1 MEPQSQPA
9 QQVSSAPLEQEDL
22 IGRRISAALI
32 DLGLLVGLFI
42 VLALAIGEAETKG
55 GSVSLALGGAGAL
68 GYVALVLLYYFAL
81 EATIGQTVGKVLLD
95 LRIVRV
101 DGSRPSVAAV
111 GVRTLLRIVDW
122 LPFFYL
128 IGFIAIMATGR
139 RRQRL
144 GDLAAKTGVARSQPA
159 RHRSLAFVPVA
170 LLLLLIGGGVVYR
183 ANNDGEAETTSFTI
197 STTLTLDL
205 SPADKTA
212 EPPPTGAVLFR
223 DDFST
228 ERNSWY
234 VGRGQGITAA
244 YVNGRYRIHTSG
256 AFTISYANDL
266 KRSSH
271 AISISA
277 LVRQA
282 GGGEDDELGV
292 ACLSIG
298 HPNQGYAFA
307 VGPNGYVVVR
317 RIVRANWKQTFVERY
332 GEDAVKPGG
341 SVNRIRADC
350 FGGGGRTPARLAL
363 YANGELIAE
372 TDVPRGYEQFDGISV
387 YTYSDE
393 GGTTSLFD
401 DIVVRELRQH

>member
-1 MEPQSQPA
+1 M
-9 QQVSSAPLEQEDL
+9 
-22 IGRRISAALI
+22 
-32 DLGLLVGLFI
+32 
-42 VLALAIGEAETKG
+42 
-55 GSVSLALGGAGAL
+55 
-68 GYVALVLLYYFAL
+68 
-81 EATIGQTVGKVLLD
+81 LLD
-95 LRIVRV
+95 LRIVHV
-101 DGSRPSVAAV
+101 DGNRPSVVAV
-111 GVRTLLRIVDW
+111 AVRTLLRIVDW
-122 LPFFYL
+122 LPFLYL

-159 RHRSLAFVPVA
+159 RHRSLALVPVA

-183 ANNDGEAETTSFTI
+183 ANDDGEAETASFTI
-197 STTLTLDL
+197 STILTLDL

-228 ERNSWY
+228 ERNGWY
-234 VGRGQGITAA
+234 VGRDKGTSAA
-244 YVNGRYRIHTSG
+244 YVNGRYRVHMRG
-256 AFTISYANDL
+256 AFTVSLANDL

-277 LVRQA
+277 LVRQVD
-282 GGGEDDELGV
+282 GGENDEVGV

-298 HPNQGYAFA
+298 QPNQGYALA
-307 VGPNGYVVVR
+307 VGPNGFVGIR
-317 RIVRANWKQTFVERY
+317 RIVRANWKQTFVDLY

-350 FGGGGRTPARLAL
+350 FGGGGRMPARLAL

-401 DIVVRELRQH
+401 DIVVRELRQR